1 MFDGFREERIR
12 AKGADIHMVIGGSGR
27 PLLLLH
33 GYPQT
38 HVMWHKVAPSLA
50 ADFTVVVPD
59 LRGYGDS
66 SKPESDEDHL
76 AYSKRVTARDMVD
89 VMKQLGFETFRVAGH
104 DRGGRV
110 THRMALDYPDSI
122 ERCAVLD
129 IVPTHKIFSDMNQK
143 IATGYYHWLFLIQPG
158 GLPEKMIGED
168 PEYYL
173 RDKLARWSAGG
184 ATGETTLAERGFT
197 DEAVAEYVRCF
208 SKPETIHASCED
220 YRAAATIDLEH
231 DEEDMDRKVETPL
244 LVLWGG
250 HGLMEENYDVPE
262 TWRERASD
270 VRGRALDCG
279 HFLPEEAPDDTWA
292 ELRKF
297 FR

>member
-1 MFDGFREERIR
+1 MFANFKEQRIR
-12 AKGADIHMVIGGSGR
+12 AKGADIHLVTGGKGH

-50 ADFTVVVPD
+50 TNFSLVIPD

-76 AYSKRVTARDMVD
+76 AYSKRVTARDMVE
-89 VMKQLGFETFRVAGH
+89 VMKQLGHEKFRVAGH

-110 THRMALDYPDSI
+110 AHRMALDHPDRV
-122 ERCAVLD
+122 ERIAVLD
-129 IVPTHKIFSDMNQK
+129 IVPTHKIFSDMNQQ
-143 IATGYYHWLFLIQPG
+143 IATGYYHWLFLIQSN
-158 GLPEKMIGED
+158 GLPEKMIGDD

-173 RDKLARWSAGG
+173 RDKLSRWSAGG
-184 ATGETTLAERGFT
+184 ATGEKSLAERGFT

-208 SKPETIHASCED
+208 SKPETIHATCED
-220 YRAAATIDLEH
+220 YRAAASIDLEH
-231 DEEDMDRKVETPL
+231 DEEDMKKKIEVPL
-244 LVLWGG
+244 LVLWGA
-250 HGLMEENYDVPE
+250 HGLMEKNYDVLE
-262 TWRERASD
+262 TWRERATD
-270 VRGRALDCG
+270 VQGTALDCG